1 MISGFLVKDSLSTEG
16 LRIKL
21 AQWGVFILGYICA
34 MSPIAIYHEHPDWFK
49 PLFEELN
56 NRGIP
61 FVRLNPAAHQFA
73 IEAPAPDYSLF
84 FNRMSPSAYLRDG
97 VQGIFYTLNY
107 LRQLEYWGIPT
118 VNGYKAFVGETSKAL
133 QLELMQSLGIKYPK
147 ARVVNHRSQLVAAAE
162 GLRFPV
168 VVKANIGGSGA
179 GITKY
184 QTLEDL
190 RAAAVEGEMDFGV
203 DHTALLQE
211 FIPARGGYITR
222 VETLGGKFL
231 YAIRVYITGD
241 TFNLCPADICQTNA
255 GVELVR
261 NACALDA
268 PKNGLKVEG
277 YTPPPAVIKAVETI
291 VQQSGIDVGGIEYI
305 IDDRDGELLYY
316 DVNAL
321 SNFVADAVNVIGF
334 NPHQRL
340 VDYLVERAGV
350 QQDKKAKTLQSVEL

>member
-1 MISGFLVKDSLSTEG
+1 MAVDYLQK
-16 LRIKL
+16 
-21 AQWGVFILGYICA
+21 ILTAKVY
-34 MSPIAIYHEHPDWFK
+34 D
-49 PLFEELN
+49 
-56 NRGIP
+56 
-61 FVRLNPAAHQFA
+61 VA
-73 IEAPAPDYSLF
+73 IESPAPDFSLF

-107 LRQLEYWGIPT
+107 LRQLEYLGIPT
-118 VNGYKAFVGETSKAL
+118 VNGYKAFVNETSKAL
-133 QLELMQSLGIKYPK
+133 QLELMQSLGIRYPK
-147 ARVVNHRSQLVAAAE
+147 ARVVNHPSQLVAAAE

-184 QTLEDL
+184 NSLEDL
-190 RAAAVEGEMDFGV
+190 RAAAEGPMGFGV

-231 YAIRVYITGD
+231 YAIRVYLTGE
-241 TFNLCPADICQTNA
+241 TFNLCPADICQTNT

-277 YTPPPAVIKAVETI
+277 YMPPPAVINAVETL

-321 SNFVADAVNVIGF
+321 SNFVADAVNVVGF
-334 NPHQRL
+334 NPFHRL
-340 VDYLVERAGV
+340 VDFLLERAGV
-350 QQDKKAKTLQSVEL
+350 QQGRMVNNLQSVNI

>member
-1 MISGFLVKDSLSTEG
+1 M
-16 LRIKL
+16 
-21 AQWGVFILGYICA
+21 A
-34 MSPIAIYHEHPDWFK
+34 PIAIYHEHPDWFK
-49 PLFEELN
+49 PLFAELS
-56 NRGIP
+56 NRNIP
-61 FVRLNPAAHQFA
+61 YIRVNPAAHQFA
-73 IEAPAPDYSLF
+73 IEAPAPDYALF

-107 LRQLEYWGIPT
+107 LKHLEYHGIPT
-118 VNGYKAFVGETSKAL
+118 VNGYKAFVFETSKAL
-133 QLELMQSLGIKYPK
+133 QLELMQSLGINYPK
-147 ARVVNHRSQLVAAAE
+147 ARVVNHPSQLLAAVD

-184 QTLEDL
+184 HTLEDL
-190 RAAAVEGEMDFGV
+190 QAAVEEGAISFGI

-231 YAIRVYITGD
+231 YAIRVYLTGD
-241 TFNLCPADICQTNA
+241 TFNLCPADICQTST

-261 NACALDA
+261 NACAIEA

-277 YTPPPAVIKAVETI
+277 YAPPPAVIKAVETI
-291 VQQSGIDVGGIEYI
+291 VQHSGIDVGGIEYI

-321 SNFVADAVNVIGF
+321 SNFVADAINVIGF

-340 VDYLVERAGV
+340 VDYLVERAGAQRDTRV
-350 QQDKKAKTLQSVEL
+350 KNIQSVAL

>member
-1 MISGFLVKDSLSTEG
+1 
-16 LRIKL
+16 
-21 AQWGVFILGYICA
+21 

-56 NRGIP
+56 KRGLP
-61 FVRLNPAAHQFA
+61 YVRLNPAAHQFA
-73 IEAPAPDYSLF
+73 IEAPAPDYALF
-84 FNRMSPSAYLRDG
+84 FNRMSPSAYLREG
-97 VQGIFYTLNY
+97 TQGIFYTLNY
-107 LRQLEYWGIPT
+107 LRHLEYHHIPM
-118 VNGYKAFVGETSKAL
+118 VNGYKAFTFETSKAL

-147 ARVVNHRSQLVAAAE
+147 ARVVNHPSQLAAAAA

-190 RAAAVEGEMDFGV
+190 RAAAAGEMSFGV

-231 YAIRVYITGD
+231 YAIRVYLTGD
-241 TFNLCPADICQTNA
+241 TFNLCPADICQTST

-261 NACALDA
+261 NACAIEA
-268 PKNGLKVEG
+268 PRNGLKVEG
-277 YTPPPAVIKAVETI
+277 YTPPPAVIKAVRKVTPTI
-291 VQQSGIDVGGIEYI
+291 AQ
-305 IDDRDGELLYY
+305 
-316 DVNAL
+316 
-321 SNFVADAVNVIGF
+321 
-334 NPHQRL
+334 P
-340 VDYLVERAGV
+340 
-350 QQDKKAKTLQSVEL
+350 

>member
-1 MISGFLVKDSLSTEG
+1 
-16 LRIKL
+16 
-21 AQWGVFILGYICA
+21 
-34 MSPIAIYHEHPDWFK
+34 MSPVAIYHEHPDWFK

-56 NRGIP
+56 HRGIP
-61 FVRLNPAAHQFA
+61 YVRLNPAAHQYA

-84 FNRMSPSAYLRDG
+84 FNRMSPSAYLREG
-97 VQGIFYTLNY
+97 TQGIFYTLNY
-107 LRQLEYWGIPT
+107 LKYLEDHNIPT
-118 VNGYKAFVGETSKAL
+118 VNGYKAFTYETSKAL
-133 QLELMQSLGIKYPK
+133 QLQLMQSLGIKYPK
-147 ARVVNHRSQLVAAAE
+147 ARVVNHPSRLVDAAE

-184 QTLEDL
+184 QTPEDL
-190 RAAAVEGEMDFGV
+190 KKAAAESNMSFGV

-231 YAIRVYITGD
+231 YAIRVYLTGD
-241 TFNLCPADICQTNA
+241 TFNLCPADICQTSS

-261 NACALDA
+261 NACAIEA
-268 PKNGLKVEG
+268 PKSGLKVEG
-277 YTPPPAVIKAVETI
+277 YTPPPAVIKTVETI

-305 IDDRDGELLYY
+305 VDDRDGEILYY

-334 NPHQRL
+334 NPHKKL
-340 VDYLVERAGV
+340 VDYLESRAGLIRTGT
-350 QQDKKAKTLQSVEL
+350 QKSVTV